1 MSVIDKINQIL
12 KEASISKV
20 NLSKYLGVSR
30 QMVYNYLDG
39 DDLSKLPKDKCK
51 LLFDLLDVSSKEEIL
66 KKEINGDYI
75 KTVSNKLFADKSGSS
90 NSTSKEGLSINL
102 TGLKKEEAG
111 LINDIAI
118 MLKNILLEG
127 KGRSEE
133 NSALVEY
140 VYNFIQNLNTNKEL
154 KYILAFFSKNFGYT
168 SPNKYVFDENNQ
180 FILESIM
187 FSAITL
193 YGNGGASRSKLAESH
208 RRWEEVLAVKKE
220 EKLSRTQ
227 ELNTAKLR
235 ALRELGYDKIDEKNA
250 SEVLDKIAEIM
261 SAKF

>member
-1 MSVIDKINQIL
+1 MNVVEKINEIL
-12 KEASISKV
+12 KMASISKV

-39 DDLSKLPKDKCK
+39 KDLSKFPNDKCK
-51 LLFDLLDVSSKEEIL
+51 LLFNLLDVNKEEEIM
-66 KKEINGDYI
+66 KKELTNEYI
-75 KTVSNKLFADKSGSS
+75 QKVSKKIFADKKNTTS
-90 NSTSKEGLSINL
+90 NKDKYLFDLSNLNEEDASKIS
-102 TGLKKEEAG
+102 
-111 LINDIAI
+111 DII
-118 MLKNILLEG
+118 LMLKNIILEG

-133 NSALVEY
+133 NSALIEY
-140 VYNFIQNLNTNKEL
+140 VYNFIQNLSTTKEL
-154 KYILAFFSKNFGYT
+154 KYTLAFFSKNFGYT
-168 SPNKYVFDENNQ
+168 APNKYAFDENNQ
-180 FILESIM
+180 FVFESIM

-193 YGNGGASRSKLAESH
+193 YGNGGASRSRLAESH

-227 ELNTAKLR
+227 ELNTAKIR

-250 SEVLDKIAEIM
+250 SEIFDKIAEIM

>member
-1 MSVIDKINQIL
+1 MNVIEKINIIL
-12 KEASISKV
+12 KKANISKV
-20 NLSKYLGVSR
+20 NLAKYLGVSR

-39 DDLSKLPKDKCK
+39 DDLSKFPSEKCK
-51 LLFDLLDVSSKEEIL
+51 LLFELLDVSSESEII
-66 KKEINGDYI
+66 KKELTNDYI
-75 KTVSNKLFADKSGSS
+75 EEVSNKIFTKKS
-90 NSTSKEGLSINL
+90 NTSTKEKHLLDISDLN
-102 TGLKKEEAG
+102 KEEASM
-111 LINDIAI
+111 INDIVI
-118 MLKNILLEG
+118 MLKNILIEG

-133 NSALVEY
+133 NSALIEY
-140 VYNFIQNLNTNKEL
+140 VYNFIQNLNANKEL

-168 SPNKYVFDENNQ
+168 APNKYVFDENNQ
-180 FILESIM
+180 FIFESIM

-208 RRWEEVLAVKKE
+208 RRWEEVLAAKKE

-227 ELNTAKLR
+227 ELNSAKLR

>member
-1 MSVIDKINQIL
+1 MNVVEKINQIL
-12 KEASISKV
+12 KEAGISKV

-39 DDLSKLPKDKCK
+39 NDLSKIPSEKCN
-51 LLFDLLDVSSKEEIL
+51 LLFELLDVNSQDEILNKHVNKEYIQKIASKIFEERKGNSSK
-66 KKEINGDYI
+66 
-75 KTVSNKLFADKSGSS
+75 NKSVDLTELN
-90 NSTSKEGLSINL
+90 NSDAL
-102 TGLKKEEAG
+102 
-111 LINDIAI
+111 LINDITI
-118 MLKNILLEG
+118 MLKNLILEG

-133 NSALVEY
+133 NSALIEY
-140 VYNFIQNLNTNKEL
+140 IYNFIQNINSNKEL

-168 SPNKYVFDENNQ
+168 APNKYVFDENNQ
-180 FILESIM
+180 FVLESIM

-193 YGNGGASRSKLAESH
+193 YNGGGASRSKLAESH
-208 RRWEEVLAVKKE
+208 RRWEEVLAAKKE
-220 EKLSRTQ
+220 EKLTRTQ

-261 SAKF
+261 STKF

>member
-1 MSVIDKINQIL
+1 MNVIDKINQIL

-39 DDLSKLPKDKCK
+39 DDLSKFPKEKCK
-51 LLFDLLDVSSKEEIL
+51 LLFDLLGVSSKEEIIKKQITSDYL
-66 KKEINGDYI
+66 KE
-75 KTVSNKLFADKSGSS
+75 VSSKIFTDKKVTSNDKS
-90 NSTSKEGLSINL
+90 KENVSIDLSGLD
-102 TGLKKEEAG
+102 KEESR

-118 MLKNILLEG
+118 MLKNILVEG

-168 SPNKYVFDENNQ
+168 SPNKYIFDENNQ
-180 FILESIM
+180 FIFESIM

-208 RRWEEVLAVKKE
+208 RRWEEVLAAKKE
-220 EKLSRTQ
+220 EKMSRTQ
-227 ELNTAKLR
+227 ELNTAKFR

-250 SEVLDKIAEIM
+250 GEVLDKIAEIM